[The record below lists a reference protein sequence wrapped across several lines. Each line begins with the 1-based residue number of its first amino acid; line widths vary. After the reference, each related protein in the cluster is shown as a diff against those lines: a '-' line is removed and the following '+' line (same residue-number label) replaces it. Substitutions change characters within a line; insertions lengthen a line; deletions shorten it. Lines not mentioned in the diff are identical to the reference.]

1 MGKEIVEREIQKQM
15 SRLFLI
21 LGSLSAFLGVALG
34 AFGAHALKGKLSQD
48 LLSIF
53 ETGVR
58 YQMYHA
64 FGLIAV
70 AWAMSQWPQS
80 NVHIAG
86 WLFVGGTVFFS
97 ASLYALSLTGLRWF
111 GAVTPLGGLMFLAG
125 WLWLVWSVWRMPSG

>member
-1 MGKEIVEREIQKQM
+1 M

-34 AFGAHALKGKLSQD
+34 AFGAHALKEKLAQD
-48 LLSIF
+48 MLSIF

-70 AWAMSQWPQS
+70 AWVMSQWPQA
-80 NVHIAG
+80 NAHFAG
-86 WLFVGGTVFFS
+86 WLFVGGTVCFS
-97 ASLYALSLTGLRWF
+97 VSLYALSLTGLRWF
-111 GAVTPLGGLMFLAG
+111 GAVTPVGGLMFLAG
-125 WLWLVWSVWRMPSG
+125 WLWLAWSVWRISSG